1 MTHVLRNFTAFVDG
15 YDARLSIAELTP
27 PVVRDLVEEVKA
39 GGLLAPMDVPLGLQK
54 LEASLKVNARLKPL
68 MKNVGMT
75 PGKFI
80 RPTFRGVSISE
91 IDGSQQ
97 NETLIMQGRLNVDAN
112 TWAAQSVS
120 QMDFKIGS
128 ISYFKH
134 IVDGST
140 LYEIDLVNM
149 ICSVDGDDQ
158 WADIRSG
165 LGY

>member
-15 YDARLSIAELTP
+15 YDARLSVAELTP
-27 PVVRDLVEEVKA
+27 PVVRDLVEEIKA
-39 GGLLAPMDVPLGLQK
+39 GGLLAPMDIPLGLQK
-54 LEASLKVNARLKPL
+54 LEAAIKVNARLRPL
-68 MKNVGMT
+68 MKQVGMT

-97 NETLIMQGRLNVDAN
+97 NETLIMQGRLNIDAN

-134 IVDGST
+134 IIDGST

-149 ICSVDGDDQ
+149 ICMVDGNDQ